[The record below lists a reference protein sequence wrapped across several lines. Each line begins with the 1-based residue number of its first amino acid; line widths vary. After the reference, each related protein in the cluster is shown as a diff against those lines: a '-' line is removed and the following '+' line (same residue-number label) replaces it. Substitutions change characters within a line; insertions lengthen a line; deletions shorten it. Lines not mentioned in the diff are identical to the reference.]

1 MRFES
6 WSEFGNIV
14 IVDSSRSTSFL
25 DDASGREEESE
36 IALVSCGLSNS
47 QRRAHRKG
55 ATITPPEEPGWERQ
69 DEQPKQQRGTGFGK
83 KKDEREETLE
93 GAAEAIDDRVAKLHR
108 NRGGGG
114 GELGLYSA
122 ASLKLMVELKPADAR
137 TPFLQFVPR
146 RPLE

>member
-6 WSEFGNIV
+6 WSKFGNIV
-14 IVDSSRSTSFL
+14 IVDFSRSTSFL
-25 DDASGREEESE
+25 DDASGCEEESE
-36 IALVSCGLSNS
+36 IALV
-47 QRRAHRKG
+47 R
-55 ATITPPEEPGWERQ
+55 ERQ

-93 GAAEAIDDRVAKLHR
+93 GAAEAIDARVAKLHR